1 MHRHLYHMRTPNL
14 RNAQEAIQV
23 MQVYWKQEVIQVI
36 QVFWQQE
43 RRLSGAASPS
53 GALAMIRVVNCLVHW
68 CHSQ

>member
-1 MHRHLYHMRTPNL
+1 
-14 RNAQEAIQV
+14 